1 MPVDPNLCFSI
12 TLFFLSLSPFIFDF
26 VREETSSFFASS
38 FFCKVPIAHFAFSYR
53 SKATKHTPT
62 TLNHGIH
69 NFRQDDSKEGDA
81 AASAFH
87 IYNNQPCLGDK
98 KGQGDTMGS

>member
-1 MPVDPNLCFSI
+1 MAASLMFDLLWPEKFGSI
-12 TLFFLSLSPFIFDF
+12 CEIH
-26 VREETSSFFASS
+26 VR
-38 FFCKVPIAHFAFSYR
+38 
-53 SKATKHTPT
+53 
-62 TLNHGIH
+62 
-69 NFRQDDSKEGDA
+69 GDA